1 MYRPLLPD
9 PGELTLR
16 QQLAQLLVVRAS
28 GAWFDSQIRY
38 PQYEAPNA
46 TLHRWI
52 ADLGVGGVILLGGSA
67 AELALRTRQLQD
79 WAEVPLLLAADIEEG
94 VGQRF
99 AGATRMPPPL
109 ALGAI
114 HTCEPERAIALAQS
128 FGEQTAREAVAVGLN
143 WVLAP
148 VCDVNNN
155 PRNPVINV
163 RAFGEDP
170 ATVAALASAFIGGT
184 RAHPVLTSAKHFPG
198 HGDTAV
204 DSHLDLPVLPH
215 DRARLE
221 QIELAPFRAAIAAG
235 VDSIMTAHLLLPELD
250 ADYPATLS
258 PAILTDLLRQDLG
271 YEGLIVTDALVMQA
285 IAARYG
291 AAEAA
296 VLAFEAGAD
305 ILLMPA
311 DPEAA
316 LDALEEAVL
325 SGRIAESRLAASLGR
340 IWQAK
345 QRVTGASFDGPGHA
359 WESSPPDL
367 PSQLAAVNRPS
378 DRQLSREV
386 LTYSMDR
393 HQAAVLTGTGVNWV
407 LVDDW
412 LLADYL
418 GVNAPALTIPPS
430 HGWRTLRGDRQGLPL
445 ILPSE
450 PTLLQLFV
458 RGNPF
463 RGGGGLSEWAIAQ
476 VRALLSSGCLRGL
489 VIYGS
494 PYLWQQLRTELPED
508 VPGWFSYGQFSE
520 AQALVMAEA
529 FGTGRMGS
537 GEFTT

>member
-1 MYRPLLPD
+1 
-9 PGELTLR
+9 
-16 QQLAQLLVVRAS
+16 
-28 GAWFDSQIRY
+28 
-38 PQYEAPNA
+38 
-46 TLHRWI
+46 
-52 ADLGVGGVILLGGSA
+52 VILLGGSA

-114 HTCEPERAIALAQS
+114 HGREPERAIALAEA
-128 FGEQTAREAVAVGLN
+128 FGEQTAREAVGLGLN

-170 ATVAALASAFIGGT
+170 ATVAALAGAFIRGSRT
-184 RAHPVLTSAKHFPG
+184 HPVLTSAKHFPG

-215 DRARLE
+215 DRARLDR
-221 QIELAPFRAAIAAG
+221 IELAPFRAAIAAG

-250 ADYPATLS
+250 DRDPATLS
-258 PAILTDLLRQDLG
+258 APILTDLLRRDLG

-311 DPEAA
+311 DPDAA

-325 SGRIAESRLAASLGR
+325 SGRIAEARLAESLGR

-345 QRVTGASFDGPGHA
+345 QRVAGASFDGPGHA

-367 PSQLAAVNRPS
+367 PSQLAAVNRPA
-378 DRQLSREV
+378 DRQLSCEV
-386 LTYSMDR
+386 LAQSMDR
-393 HQAAVLTGTGVNWV
+393 QQARALTGSGVNLV

-418 GVNAPALTIPPS
+418 GVNDPALTVPAS
-430 HGWRTLRGDRQGLPL
+430 HGWRTLRGDRQGLPVT
-445 ILPSE
+445 LPSE

-463 RGGGGLSEWAIAQ
+463 RGGGNLSEWAIAQ
-476 VRALLSSGCLRGL
+476 VRSLLSGGHLRGL
-489 VIYGS
+489 VVYGS
-494 PYLWQQLRTELPED
+494 PYLWQQLRTELPEG
-508 VPGWFSYGQFSE
+508 VPGWFSYGQFAA
-520 AQALVMAEA
+520 AQTLVMTEA
-529 FGTGRMGS
+529 FGSGAIAP